1 MPLLFCVR
9 DREEAASGAVLCRG
23 GAPYSLDKRGCQ
35 SRPGSRERMP
45 VYVPFCV
52 SYRVSYLCLKSILS
66 YFEKVKNIASLAVN
80 I

>member
-9 DREEAASGAVLCRG
+9 NREEAAGVAVLSRG

-35 SRPGSRERMP
+35 SRPESRERMP
-45 VYVPFCV
+45 VFVSFRV

-66 YFEKVKNIASLAVN
+66 YFEKVKNIASLEVN